1 MSSTD
6 DTLNNPAASATAAPD
21 GATGS
26 PDAAAS
32 AAQAD
37 DRYSTAGQRAVR
49 AAMAASAGEDPQNRA
64 PAQEQ
69 AGNGT
74 PGDGAEQAGSAAG
87 AAAGAQA
94 ATAAADSTAI
104 TAPADWPADRRAAF
118 DAMPPEARTVALGFY
133 KDMQA
138 GFTHA
143 MQGLAGERQRLG
155 ELAKTAEAF
164 ESDPKTVLQ
173 KLAAQKG
180 IPLWFEA
187 PAAADEVPDFDNPAE
202 MAKWAS
208 EQAHQRMQRELAE
221 QRQAED
227 RQRTAA
233 EADRALREELAAA
246 QKAHADFGTHQARI
260 FDLLARAPGLSVSEA
275 YGLATLDGLRQMAV
289 DGQTA
294 QRELAALKAEVERSR
309 KALTAPVAGAEGNGQ
324 QRTDLQNLS
333 PAQRA
338 VRAAVIERQRAAG

>member
-49 AAMAASAGEDPQNRA
+49 AAMAASAGEDTQNRA

-69 AGNGT
+69 AGDGT
-74 PGDGAEQAGSAAG
+74 PGAVAEQAGSAAG
-87 AAAGAQA
+87 AAAGAPA
-94 ATAAADSTAI
+94 ATAAADSTAT

-118 DAMPPEARTVALGFY
+118 DAMAPEARAVALGFY

-164 ESDPKTVLQ
+164 EADPKAVLQ

-294 QRELAALKAEVERSR
+294 QRELAVLKAEVERSR
-309 KALTAPVAGAEGNGQ
+309 KALTAPVAGADGNGQ
-324 QRTDLQNLS
+324 QRVTQQNMS

-338 VRAAVIERQRAAG
+338 VRAAVIEQQRVAG